1 MLIHK
6 GSIQLGERRRKWAE
20 QFCRA
25 ILHNNCEKVCFV
37 CLSVVAVFYPV
48 YLVGLR
54 TFICYVYVAV
64 YCTFLSISSSKKKR
78 KKKSSLFVFFVNFI
92 CPHTVT
98 LYIFTAYHFNSPFL
112 LNVLKRISKK
122 NCSFIPKTKIKIHQL
137 SLEIILRK
145 RLQFCR
151 AYLFIFGRS
160 YFVTALA
167 MALMNL
173 QIC

>member
-1 MLIHK
+1 MFRLP
-6 GSIQLGERRRKWAE
+6 
-20 QFCRA
+20 
-25 ILHNNCEKVCFV
+25 VC
-37 CLSVVAVFYPV
+37 C
-48 YLVGLR
+48 GG
-54 TFICYVYVAV
+54 
-64 YCTFLSISSSKKKR
+64 FLSGLPGWFTYIHMLCLRSCVLYFPVNFLFKKK
-78 KKKSSLFVFFVNFI
+78 KKNPLCLFFSWILYAHIQSLSTSSLL
-92 CPHTVT
+92 P
-98 LYIFTAYHFNSPFL
+98 AYHFNSPFL

-122 NCSFIPKTKIKIHQL
+122 NCSFMPKTKIKIHQL

-151 AYLFIFGRS
+151 ASLFIFGRS

>member
-1 MLIHK
+1 MFRLP
-6 GSIQLGERRRKWAE
+6 
-20 QFCRA
+20 
-25 ILHNNCEKVCFV
+25 VC
-37 CLSVVAVFYPV
+37 C
-48 YLVGLR
+48 GG
-54 TFICYVYVAV
+54 
-64 YCTFLSISSSKKKR
+64 FLSGLPGWFTYIHMLCLRSCVLYFPVNFLFKKK

-151 AYLFIFGRS
+151 ASLFIFDRS